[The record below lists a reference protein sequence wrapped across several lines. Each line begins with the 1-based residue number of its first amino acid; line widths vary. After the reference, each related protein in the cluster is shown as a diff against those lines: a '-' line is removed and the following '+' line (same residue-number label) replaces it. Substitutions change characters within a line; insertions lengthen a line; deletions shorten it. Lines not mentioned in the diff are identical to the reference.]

1 MHRSRTH
8 RVVTNGDKR
17 ENLRIKMDNFQ
28 LKLPYCNFV
37 SYQTKYTAAYLTR
50 NCPYGHDLT

>member
-1 MHRSRTH
+1 MVS
-8 RVVTNGDKR
+8 NGDKK

-37 SYQTKYTAAYLTR
+37 SYQTKYTEAYLTR

>member
-1 MHRSRTH
+1 M
-8 RVVTNGDKR
+8 VTNRDKR
-17 ENLRIKMDNFQ
+17 ENLKIKVDNFQ

-50 NCPYGHDLT
+50 KYPYGHDLT